1 MTKFL
6 SRNAGR
12 WRGRGR
18 GRRKRGAFPRSAH
31 RIDAWRGS
39 RRGEKEKENP
49 SPLDRGESLQEDG
62 TISQRRKGRM
72 ELAYFD
78 TETPYIKFQSSRT

>member
-1 MTKFL
+1 ML
-6 SRNAGR
+6 SSSER
-12 WRGRGR
+12 
-18 GRRKRGAFPRSAH
+18 

-39 RRGEKEKENP
+39 RKKENP

-62 TISQRRKGRM
+62 TIPQRRKGRI